1 MAIVTAV
8 TASAGASFN
17 KKDTDPLNVNK
28 FFQDVGTFLYAKN
41 FTDGTGNNSVNTFF
55 HNKIALASGADTTLN
70 LQSLTQNLFNTT
82 ISISFTGVK
91 QIFLQ
96 NTATGV
102 GQNLHLLSTGT
113 NSNSNIFNGSGNFI
127 VYPESVFQL
136 TNFVSGW
143 PITNNTNNIIL
154 RNAGNVLTT
163 GNFFLAG
170 TSG

>member
-1 MAIVTAV
+1 MAIATTVTP
-8 TASAGASFN
+8 SAGASWQ
-17 KKDTDPLNVNK
+17 KKQTDPNDSSV
-28 FFQDVGTFLYAKN
+28 FFDDKGQYQYVKN
-41 FTDGTGNNSVNTFF
+41 FTDGSGNNSVNTFF
-55 HNKIALASGADTTLN
+55 HDRIGLASGADTTID
-70 LQSLTQNLFNTT
+70 LQSLTTNLFGTSIT
-82 ISISFTGVK
+82 ITMTGMK
-91 QIFLQ
+91 ELFLQ

-127 VYPESVFQL
+127 VYPDSVFHI

-143 PITNNTNNIIL
+143 PITNTTKNIIL
-154 RNAGNVLTT
+154 RNAGDIITT

>member
-1 MAIVTAV
+1 MAIVTTV
-8 TASAGASFN
+8 TPSAGTSWE
-17 KKDTDPLNVNK
+17 KKETDPNDVNV
-28 FFQDVGTFLYAKN
+28 FFDDKGQYQYVKN
-41 FTDGTGNNSVNTFF
+41 FEDGSGNNSVNTFF
-55 HNKIALASGADTTLN
+55 HERIALTSGADRTID
-70 LQSLTQNLFNTT
+70 LQSLTTNLFGTSIT
-82 ISISFTGVK
+82 ITLTGVK
-91 QIFLQ
+91 QVFLQ

-127 VYPESVFQL
+127 VYPNSVFHI

-143 PITNNTNNIIL
+143 PITNTTNNIIL
-154 RNAGNVLTT
+154 RNAGNALTT